1 MIWSN
6 KIKITPDMMRAI
18 KPTSKLSLKLSCLAI
33 SNGDVEKADKMYE
46 YFAKDME
53 LPDVDP
59 VPPTT
64 FQQVKDTAGTIFGW
78 IKDNKD
84 DVTQA
89 LSYVQALRSGQ
100 PLVTTPAAPLDLPP
114 LPTE

>member
-33 SNGDVEKADKMYE
+33 SNGDVEKADKMYD

-59 VPPTT
+59 IAPTT
-64 FQQVKDTAGTIFGW
+64 FQQVKDTAGTVFGW
-78 IKDNKD
+78 LKQNKD

-89 LSYVQALRSGQ
+89 VSYVQALRSGQ
-100 PLVTTPAAPLDLPP
+100 PIISQPAAPLDLPP